1 MHYPTN
7 AHGHTYGSA
16 AEASDPH
23 LEPDLIAVM
32 ATNGVVGYARKV
44 DLDGPLPA
52 SPAEAVASMP
62 PASRTVPVFDQEETV
77 QVGDF
82 LISRGSGS

>member
-1 MHYPTN
+1 MKEHKAAEQDAEFPLVCTGTFVGGWDMHYPTN

-32 ATNGVVGYARKV
+32 A
-44 DLDGPLPA
+44 PL
-52 SPAEAVASMP
+52 ERRLMRLV
-62 PASRTVPVFDQEETV
+62 R
-77 QVGDF
+77 
-82 LISRGSGS
+82 